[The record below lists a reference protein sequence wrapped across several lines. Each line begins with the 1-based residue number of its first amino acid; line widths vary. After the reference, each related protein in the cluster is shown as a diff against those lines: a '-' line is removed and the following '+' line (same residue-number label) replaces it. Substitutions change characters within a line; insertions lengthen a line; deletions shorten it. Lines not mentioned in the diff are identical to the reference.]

1 MQANPNAITNSLP
14 LADSAMRLAIVAGL
28 LLPAMVSA
36 ENHVVTASGMSFTP
50 STLSINAG
58 DTVTFRNASGLHN
71 AVSDPGSV
79 TTFRCANGCDRAGG
93 NGNPS
98 SALWSATVTFPT
110 AGTVGYY
117 CEIHGAP
124 GGGGMSGTITIAAV
138 AVVPHRCDFNG
149 DGRSDILWRNSSTG
163 ANAIWRSASSAAPQA
178 VSAVPVVWRALGL
191 ADYNGDGRSDI
202 LWRNS
207 SSGVNVIWR

>member
-1 MQANPNAITNSLP
+1 MQATSKAIALP
-14 LADSAMRLAIVAGL
+14 LAGRGSWTAVVPILLLSAMA
-28 LLPAMVSA
+28 SA
-36 ENHVVTASGMSFTP
+36 ENHVVTSSGMSFTP
-50 STLSINAG
+50 STLAINAG

-124 GGGGMSGTITIAAV
+124 GGGGMAGTITIAAGTN
-138 AVVPHRCDFNG
+138 PFTGCDIGATTAFTTSG
-149 DGRSDILWRNSSTG
+149 WANSRFST
-163 ANAIWRSASSAAPQA
+163 S
-178 VSAVPVVWRALGL
+178 LG
-191 ADYNGDGRSDI
+191 
-202 LWRNS
+202 
-207 SSGVNVIWR
+207 